1 MKKFMAVLALAGM
14 LCSCAYNTYT
24 IQPDKVG
31 KEGKN
36 DEVKQSEVI
45 SVFITERN
53 TMINSCNSAYDC
65 LFMKNNGSD
74 HFILLVQNYIMMNS
88 NTEDISSK
96 SADFCLNS
104 VVLNIPSQFHI
115 VLRDENIAQNLDCFT
130 NEWSEWHLLD
140 KKKNNRY

>member
-14 LCSCAYNTYT
+14 LCSCTYNTYT

-36 DEVKQSEVI
+36 DEVKQSEVM
-45 SVFITERN
+45 SVFRTERN
-53 TMINSCNSAYDC
+53 NMINSCNSAYDC

>member
-1 MKKFMAVLALAGM
+1 MKKFMVDLILVGM
-14 LCSCAYNTYT
+14 LSSCAYNTYT
-24 IQPDKVG
+24 TKPDKVG

-36 DEVKQSEVI
+36 DESKQSEVMSI
-45 SVFITERN
+45 FKTERVS
-53 TMINSCNSAYDC
+53 MINSCNSAYNC
-65 LFMKNNGSD
+65 LFMKDNGND

-96 SADFCLNS
+96 SSDFCLNS

-130 NEWSEWHLLD
+130 NEWS
-140 KKKNNRY
+140 